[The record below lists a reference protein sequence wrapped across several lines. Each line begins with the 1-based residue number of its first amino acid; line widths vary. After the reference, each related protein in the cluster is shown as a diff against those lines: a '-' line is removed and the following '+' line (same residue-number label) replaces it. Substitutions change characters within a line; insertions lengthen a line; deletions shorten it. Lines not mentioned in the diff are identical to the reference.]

1 MVAISLRCWV
11 TGHGVFSAEVRVSV
25 NVITLSLVV
34 PLSCMHYSLLPNVWR
49 KPFRCSVCVCVCV
62 HVLV

>member
-1 MVAISLRCWV
+1 MVAIGLRCWV

-34 PLSCMHYSLLPNVWR
+34 PLSCMH
-49 KPFRCSVCVCVCV
+49 
-62 HVLV
+62 